1 MSKKTL
7 LILAIVFVALAGA
20 MWLKGRR
27 EAAPAA
33 VAATEAGKLVPGVDL
48 GTVRAI
54 TLEDGVS
61 TTHLA
66 QVEGVWSVAEEGN
79 YPADLDRLR
88 QMIRSIDSAEAGQV
102 ADPGADHL
110 DEFGLAPDGETRPLR
125 VSLEHAGGTTVLS
138 LGKPREGQNESR
150 RWMADPGRYVRVDKG
165 PVRLLKDSL
174 AMVNAAPVE
183 WWDRNLLEVPA
194 ESIQHVDVTVGS
206 EAFTIDRDT
215 NGVFTV
221 AGATGETADTAA
233 ANRLF
238 SALRSLRADKLLK
251 DADGNPTA
259 VTNASQYQAVAEG
272 VTYVLRVGE
281 ARSDENNGRPA
292 RIEVSAAA
300 AATTEQQ
307 AAAGALAKKLG
318 GRTFLIPAFMADSLT
333 MKRETVVHA
342 APPPPPAAP
351 PAPAVDSAPVA
362 DPAPAAD
369 VAPVENPPPAFPE
382 AGQSATEAAAAP

>member
-27 EAAPAA
+27 DAAPAA
-33 VAATEAGKLVPGVDL
+33 AAAAETGKLVPGVDL
-48 GTVRAI
+48 GTIRTI

-66 QVEGVWSVAEEGN
+66 QVEGIWTVAEEGN

-102 ADPGADHL
+102 ADMGAEHL
-110 DEFGLAPDGETRPLR
+110 DEFGLAPDGAIRPLR
-125 VSLEHAGGTTVLS
+125 VSLEHAAGTTVLS

-150 RWMADPGRYVRVDKG
+150 MWMADPGRYVRVDEG

-183 WWDRNLLEVPA
+183 WWDRNLLEVPG
-194 ESIQHVDVTVGS
+194 ESIQHVEVTAGS

-215 NGVFTV
+215 NGMFSV
-221 AGATGETADTAA
+221 AGATSETADTAS

-251 DADGNPTA
+251 NADGNPVA
-259 VTNASQYQAVAEG
+259 VTNASQYKAVAEG
-272 VTYVLRVGE
+272 VTYLLQVGE
-281 ARSDENNGRPA
+281 ARSDENNGHPVT
-292 RIEVSAAA
+292 IEVTVAAK
-300 AATTEQQ
+300 ATPEQQ
-307 AAAGALAKKLG
+307 AAAGALAKKLS
-318 GRTFLIPAFMADSLT
+318 GRTYLIPAYMADSLT
-333 MKRETVVHA
+333 MKRETVVPA
-342 APPPPPAAP
+342 APPPPPA
-351 PAPAVDSAPVA
+351 PAMESAPVA
-362 DPAPAAD
+362 DTAPD
-369 VAPVENPPPAFPE
+369 LETAPVENPPPAFPDSE
-382 AGQSATEAAAAP
+382 KPATEATAAP